1 MKVTIEVSDGLYRRV
16 KAKSALEGRPV
27 REVAEELFRG
37 YVEAAAGPASDQQGD
52 ERLIDGE
59 PAPPWFAVLRP
70 YARRVKKHDMV
81 AIRRSIARGVV
92 REREP

>member
-1 MKVTIEVSDGLYRRV
+1 MKVTIEISDDLYRRV

-27 REVAEELFRG
+27 REVTEELFRG
-37 YVEAAAGPASDQQGD
+37 YLDELAEPAGAQQEE

-70 YARRVKKHDMV
+70 YARKVKQHDM
-81 AIRRSIARGVV
+81 ASIRRSIARGVV